1 MGTSTMRRLRAELLP
16 ILLLVL
22 FAGGI
27 WTFAELA
34 SEVSEGETR
43 RIDTGI
49 LLALREPG
57 DPGDPVG
64 PLWVEE
70 MGRDFTALG
79 GVGVLALLTF
89 AVCGFLVLDGKR
101 RAAALVLVAI
111 LGALLL
117 SSLLKYGFQRPR
129 PDLVPH
135 AAYVYTSSFPSGHST
150 MSAATYLTLAA
161 LLARVQPRR
170 RLKVFLIGVAVV
182 LTLIV
187 GISRVYLGVHWP
199 TDVLAGWTAGGAWAS
214 FCSLLASRLQ
224 KEGHIESEREGGSER
239 KLLRSDLRSKDPN

>member
-1 MGTSTMRRLRAELLP
+1 MDAMRRLRAELLP

-27 WTFAELA
+27 WTFVKLA

-43 RIDTGI
+43 RIDTGL

-57 DPGDPVG
+57 DPNDPVG
-64 PLWVEE
+64 PLWLEE
-70 MGRDFTALG
+70 MGRDFTAMG
-79 GVGVLALLTF
+79 GVGVLTLLTF
-89 AVCGFLVLDGKR
+89 AVCGFLILDGKR
-101 RAAALVLVAI
+101 RAAVLVLIAI

-117 SSLLKYGFQRPR
+117 SSLLKHGFQRPR

-135 AAYVYTSSFPSGHST
+135 DSYVYTSSFPSGHSM

-161 LLARVQPRR
+161 LLARVQSQR
-170 RLKVFLIGVAVV
+170 RLKVFLIGIAVA

-199 TDVLAGWTAGGAWAS
+199 SDVLAGWTAGGAWAS

-224 KEGHIESEREGGSER
+224 KKGHIETDSQPR
-239 KLLRSDLRSKDPN
+239 N